1 MRANTKLPKAAR
13 NASPDAPA
21 RVEAPT
27 KAPVPPALRT
37 ERAYTGPRP
46 VGASLPVPEKTRK
59 IAQILE
65 LLAYPFTHGPAT
77 WAGIL
82 ATSALGAAGGFF
94 LAVLLHK
101 WLGGAQ

>member
-13 NASPDAPA
+13 SASPDAPS
-21 RVEAPT
+21 RIEAPT
-27 KAPVPPALRT
+27 KAPIPPALRT
-37 ERAYTGPRP
+37 EHPYIGPRP
-46 VGASLPVPEKTRK
+46 IGVPAPETRK

-82 ATSALGAAGGFF
+82 ATSALGALCGFF